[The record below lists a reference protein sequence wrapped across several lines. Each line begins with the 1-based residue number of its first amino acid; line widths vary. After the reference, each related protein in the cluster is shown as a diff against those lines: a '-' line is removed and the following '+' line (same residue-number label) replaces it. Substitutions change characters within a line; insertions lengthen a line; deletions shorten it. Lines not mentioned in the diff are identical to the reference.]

1 MRYSKFASWAIS
13 ALVFLVVASLL
24 VNFAMIAVDFY
35 DGLDARDPDG
45 ESDAPDVGGA
55 ELPNVDEDNGGNG
68 NTESLQYVTN
78 LSYAYGD
85 AYVEGLLRDISSLG
99 QNDLEALY
107 LKLIDSVSEADTV
120 KDVSLAPVGIY
131 DGENTLLV
139 RSELTFEGG
148 LVSGKK
154 TVKVAVKKT
163 HADDPSIKNADIKV
177 VYEEREVDVN
187 TVEPYMGYIIINS
200 EDGKRTLY
208 DADGKMLLEEL
219 GDKTPANKR
228 TLSGVPV
235 FADASGAYYVFEGT
249 DVGFVAVSEED
260 IALALEYD
268 YPAYSYTK
276 ENGEMIYAKYDKS
289 SKKYK
294 FYNSATG
301 KEEFSTKYNFAYT
314 LGANGYAFVKDTGG
328 ICCMI
333 DASGKVVHKPPT
345 DNVYHYPISGV
356 NQGYYARRYYEIPYV
371 SDISAI
377 GCERVDENGWIRVRI
392 RLIGRSSA
400 VYNQVIAD
408 YEALVNISGEFFDI
422 PSGYTIEAYSD
433 GVLLLSK
440 DGRYG
445 YYSTEGKWIAQPI
458 FTYAEPFIQGL
469 AVVGHETGTRGMI
482 DTQGNIVLPFV
493 FSHISNVSSAIVTA
507 YSEVG
512 GWETFRLV
520 SKNDA
525 EQVQNP

>member
-1 MRYSKFASWAIS
+1 MAPYAIRLGDGSSEVAENTGTLAYVGAVPATCSTRPIAVSGAGRLSGNGSSALEWEGIKPLDADATIVLSGTASGCVARNVCDKDESAIS
-13 ALVFLVVASLL
+13 VVKEGA
-24 VNFAMIAVDFY
+24 
-35 DGLDARDPDG
+35 
-45 ESDAPDVGGA
+45 GGW
-55 ELPNVDEDNGGNG
+55 NVDGNMKITGGVECRG
-68 NTESLQYVTN
+68 GSLRVLN
-78 LSYAYGD
+78 
-85 AYVEGLLRDISSLG
+85 
-99 QNDLEALY
+99 
-107 LKLIDSVSEADTV
+107 
-120 KDVSLAPVGIY
+120 
-131 DGENTLLV
+131 
-139 RSELTFEGG
+139 
-148 LVSGKK
+148 
-154 TVKVAVKKT
+154 
-163 HADDPSIKNADIKV
+163 
-177 VYEEREVDVN
+177 
-187 TVEPYMGYIIINS
+187 
-200 EDGKRTLY
+200 
-208 DADGKMLLEEL
+208 
-219 GDKTPANKR
+219 
-228 TLSGVPV
+228 
-235 FADASGAYYVFEGT
+235 
-249 DVGFVAVSEED
+249 
-260 IALALEYD
+260 
-268 YPAYSYTK
+268 
-276 ENGEMIYAKYDKS
+276 

-301 KEEFSTKYNFAYT
+301 NEEFSTKYNFAYT